1 MIEEFGTSARP
12 PVRLGAIAGRWR
24 TEGMVLGDEPVP
36 VRGTDTYELLPGG
49 FYLVH
54 WVDVTVGD
62 QAVRAIEI
70 IGERVAGT
78 DAVLARAY
86 DDTGAM
92 TVMQVHIGADGVWR
106 FSGGA
111 GIAPAARPDG
121 RADDGAASDA
131 GAAAGDEAAA
141 ADEAAAGRQRGS
153 LDAPCRTR
161 RAEHDGAVGA
171 RRRRR
176 HLGAVDGDAVRA
188 ARVIWLLLMG
198 RSNPDRPSCGRQRSD
213 TSGAFGDRSRF
224 SPRCRGR

>member
-12 PVRLGAIAGRWR
+12 PARLGAIAGRWR

-92 TVMQVHIGADGVWR
+92 TVMQVNIGADGVWR

-131 GAAAGDEAAA
+131 GAAGDEAAA
-141 ADEAAAGRQRGS
+141 ADEAA
-153 LDAPCRTR
+153 P
-161 RAEHDGAVGA
+161 
-171 RRRRR
+171 
-176 HLGAVDGDAVRA
+176 GDSAVRSTL
-188 ARVIWLLLMG
+188 RVAPDG
-198 RSNPDRPSCGRQRSD
+198 RSMTALWERADDGVTWEPWMEM
-213 TSGAFGDRSRF
+213 RF
-224 SPRCRGR
+224 ALLQ